1 MCQTSVVRQTVYS
14 FGSVNEEWTNY
25 NCFCKAIQTMRLI
38 VTFAIGGMPWASAS
52 IASMRDYA
60 SKVGAD
66 FHEVKWFPEES
77 SKPYNGNPV
86 WAFVD
91 FLKRF
96 REQDYY
102 KEVLVLDCDVLIL
115 PSCPNLFETRGD
127 LVCALDQAWTTK
139 DDRYKKW
146 IAEHYPDST
155 ENASSIDDPYF
166 NAGVLLF
173 RLDALCSLNLD
184 PPYPDSYAYDQDFLN
199 MRTAEAGIDITW
211 IGEEYNQRNVGD
223 RQWAIANNHI
233 LHFVGG
239 GKEQLT
245 EYADFLGICKDWR

>member
-1 MCQTSVVRQTVYS
+1 
-14 FGSVNEEWTNY
+14 
-25 NCFCKAIQTMRLI
+25 MRLI

>member
-1 MCQTSVVRQTVYS
+1 
-14 FGSVNEEWTNY
+14 
-25 NCFCKAIQTMRLI
+25 
-38 VTFAIGGMPWASAS
+38 
-52 IASMRDYA
+52 MRDYA

-139 DDRYKKW
+139 DDRYKKC
-146 IAEHYPDST
+146 IFENYTATT

>member
-1 MCQTSVVRQTVYS
+1 
-14 FGSVNEEWTNY
+14 
-25 NCFCKAIQTMRLI
+25 MRLI
-38 VTFAIGGMPWASAS
+38 VTFAIGGMPWVDASV
-52 IASMRDYA
+52 ASMRGYA

-77 SKPYNGNPV
+77 GKSYNGNPV

-96 REQDYY
+96 QEQDYY

-146 IAEHYPDST
+146 IAKHYPDST
-155 ENASSIDDPYF
+155 ENASSLDDPYF

-173 RLDALCSLNLD
+173 RLDALRALNFD
-184 PPYPDSYAYDQDFLN
+184 PPYPNEMGYDQDFLN

-211 IGEEYNQRNVGD
+211 IGEEYNQRNVND
-223 RQWAIANNHI
+223 RQWTLANNHI
-233 LHFVGG
+233 LHLVGG
-239 GKEQLT
+239 GKERLMD
-245 EYADFLGICKDWR
+245 YADFLGIWKDHQQ

>member
-1 MCQTSVVRQTVYS
+1 
-14 FGSVNEEWTNY
+14 
-25 NCFCKAIQTMRLI
+25 MRLI
-38 VTFAIGGMPWASAS
+38 VTFAIGGMPWAAAS
-52 IASMRDYA
+52 IASMRGYA

-66 FHEVKWFPEES
+66 FHEVKWFPAES
-77 SKPYNGNPV
+77 SRPYKGNPN

-146 IAEHYPDST
+146 IVEHFPDST

-173 RLDALCSLNLD
+173 RLEALRSLNLD

-199 MRTAEAGIDITW
+199 MRTAEAGIGITW
-211 IGEEYNQRNVGD
+211 IGEEYNQRNVND
-223 RQWAIANNHI
+223 RQWTLANNHI

-239 GKEQLT
+239 AKRQLT
-245 EYADFLGICKDWR
+245 EYADFLGIWKDQR